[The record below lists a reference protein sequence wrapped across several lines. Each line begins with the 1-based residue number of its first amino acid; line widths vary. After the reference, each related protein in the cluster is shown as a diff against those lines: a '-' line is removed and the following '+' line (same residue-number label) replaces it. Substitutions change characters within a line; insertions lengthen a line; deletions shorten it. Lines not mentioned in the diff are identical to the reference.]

1 MPVPPSKPVGLPG
14 DYGYGVLNS
23 VGKPKVGLS
32 LDLGASDPWLSIK
45 KATENL
51 YSFDALANTGPYRGV
66 VLRVEENFT
75 NQAKNNPD
83 DATQYIYEEN
93 MTETPPQLPRIKV
106 RVPELH
112 AHLPIPTAW
121 GDVEDVGVQSTIEL
135 YPTYTGQS
143 DLVVKPRVGDI
154 VWVDYTNKNDFTDP
168 IYIRPVTEQQYFA
181 TQFAGVLGLAA
192 FAACAGTT
200 AGTGGSVGDA
210 TPTAGGAGN
219 QNYPKGGRKLP
230 ADAETLIIEST
241 EMPPDSA
248 LKPKLEAAL
257 AKIDLKARGWVGRLQ
272 GNAGRQVVILAPA
285 TTNFDNSIEIIYWL
299 HGAGSWFSANT
310 PGFVLKDM
318 KKFSGQGR
326 NFALVYVQLSWGGG
340 AKSLGK
346 YGNSGAG
353 GGDTFNGSAGGNLA
367 TLNAECQD
375 LLQSHFSS
383 IAVPGTKLNVGFI
396 TVACHSKG
404 GQAVK
409 QAAEAG
415 QLSQLGPNKITLADA
430 DYNAFGGDT
439 TLVVYNDYVKTA
451 GKDVELNLLCISS
464 DRRPNN
470 YPSKSQKN
478 VMWQGKKLEKGD
490 NGNQPRKNMEKLMTL
505 LGVQTGTQK
514 ITATKEN
521 GGGTS
526 YITYSPY
533 MLNHGAI
540 GIRHGLNFS
549 GAGPESPKENKDETE
564 EPPVYGAELPPASPS
579 EQAEGA
585 DTSGDIEG
593 ALGPEDN

>member
-1 MPVPPSKPVGLPG
+1 MPEPPSKPAGLPG

-83 DATQYIYEEN
+83 DATQYIYDEDT
-93 MTETPPQLPRIKV
+93 TETPPQLVRIKV

-112 AHLPIPTAW
+112 PHLPIPTAW

-135 YPTYTGQS
+135 YPTYIGQS

-181 TQFAGVLGLAA
+181 TQFAGVIGSAA

-219 QNYPKGGRKLP
+219 QNYPKGARKLP
-230 ADAETLIIEST
+230 ADAETIIIEST
-241 EMPPDSA
+241 ELPPDPA
-248 LKPKLEAAL
+248 LKPKLEAGL
-257 AKIDLKARGWVGRLQ
+257 KRVDLKARGWVGRIQ
-272 GNAGRQVVILAPA
+272 SNATRQIAILVPA
-285 TTNFDNSIEIIYWL
+285 TTNFENPIEIIYWL
-299 HGAGSWFSANT
+299 HGAKSWFSANT
-310 PGFVLKDM
+310 PGFILKDM

-326 NFALVYVQLSWGGG
+326 NFALVYVQLSWG
-340 AKSLGK
+340 LGK
-346 YGNSGAG
+346 YAG
-353 GGDTFNGSAGGNLA
+353 GKAAGGSDTFNGTTGGNLA
-367 TLNAECQD
+367 TLNADCQG
-375 LLQSHFSS
+375 LLKKHFSS
-383 IAVPGTKLNVGFI
+383 GGKLEVGFI

-404 GQAVK
+404 GQALK
-409 QAAEAG
+409 YAAGGG
-415 QLSQLGPNKITLADA
+415 QLAEVAPNKITLADA

-439 TLVVYNDYVKTA
+439 TLIVYNDYVKTA

-464 DRRPNN
+464 DRRPDN
-470 YPSKSQKN
+470 YPSKGQEN
-478 VMWQGKKLEKGD
+478 VMWQGKKLKKGD

-533 MLNHGAI
+533 MLSHSAI

-564 EPPVYGAELPPASPS
+564 EPPAYGPELPPESPPGG
-579 EQAEGA
+579 AEGA
-585 DTSGDIEG
+585 DTNGNIEG
-593 ALGPEDN
+593 ALGPEDS